1 MIMKTKLFLIG
12 MFFLSLTTLKA
23 QNVIS
28 GTDCTSAVL
37 KDLMVKAGI
46 EVIVTQPDYIQI
58 VQEPKLQIKTFID
71 INAENQWLVFNLANE
86 LKVGVPAAQAKDL
99 VLSINAQT
107 NLIKATYD
115 EDKNKVEFRYY
126 FMTKGGFT
134 QDALLAALDM
144 FKTTYLYAI
153 VTVDSK
159 ELFK

>member
-1 MIMKTKLFLIG
+1 MKAKLFLIVL
-12 MFFLSLTTLKA
+12 FLLSLTNIKA

-37 KDLMVKAGI
+37 KDIIVKSGI
-46 EVIVTQPDYIQI
+46 EVIATQPDYIQI
-58 VQEPKLQIKTFID
+58 VQDPKLQIKTFID

-86 LKVGVPAAQAKDL
+86 LKAGVTSAQAKDL
-99 VLSINAQT
+99 VLSINTQT
-107 NLIKATYD
+107 NMIRATYD

-126 FMTKGGFT
+126 FITKGGFT
-134 QDALLAALDM
+134 QDALLSALEL
-144 FKTTYLYAI
+144 FKTTYIYAI

>member
-37 KDLMVKAGI
+37 KDM
-46 EVIVTQPDYIQI
+46 
-58 VQEPKLQIKTFID
+58 
-71 INAENQWLVFNLANE
+71 
-86 LKVGVPAAQAKDL
+86 
-99 VLSINAQT
+99 
-107 NLIKATYD
+107 
-115 EDKNKVEFRYY
+115 
-126 FMTKGGFT
+126 MTKGGFT
-134 QDALLAALDM
+134 LDALLAALDM

>member
-1 MIMKTKLFLIG
+1 MKTKFFFIVLLFLP
-12 MFFLSLTTLKA
+12 FTTIKA

-37 KDLMVKAGI
+37 KDIMVKAGI
-46 EVIVTQPDYIQI
+46 EVILTQPNYIQI
-58 VQEPKLQIKTFID
+58 VQDAKLQIKTFVD
-71 INAENQWLVFNLANE
+71 INTENQWLVFNLANE
-86 LKVGVPAAQAKDL
+86 LKAGVTSAQAKEL

-107 NLIKATYD
+107 NLIRATYD
-115 EDKNKVEFRYY
+115 EEKNKVEFRYY

-134 QDALLAALDM
+134 QDALLYALDM
-144 FKTTYLYAI
+144 FKTTYVYAI

>member
-1 MIMKTKLFLIG
+1 MKTKLFIIVLLV
-12 MFFLSLTTLKA
+12 LSFTNIKA

-28 GTDCTSAVL
+28 GTECTSAVI
-37 KDLMVKAGI
+37 KEIMTKAGI
-46 EVIVTQPDYIQI
+46 EVILAQPDYIQI
-58 VQEPKLQIKTFID
+58 VQDAKLQIKTFID
-71 INAENQWLVFNLANE
+71 ISTENQWLVFNLANE
-86 LKVGVPAAQAKDL
+86 LKAGITSAQAKEL

-107 NLIKATYD
+107 NLIRATYD

-126 FMTKGGFT
+126 FVTKGGFT
-134 QDALLAALDM
+134 KDALLYALDM

>member
-1 MIMKTKLFLIG
+1 MKTKLFLII
-12 MFFLSLTTLKA
+12 MLFLSLTSIKA

-37 KDLMVKAGI
+37 KDIMTKAGI
-46 EVIVTQPDYIQI
+46 EVVVAQPDYIQI
-58 VQEPKLQIKTFID
+58 VQDAKLQIKTFID

-86 LKVGVPAAQAKDL
+86 LKAGVTSAQAKEL

-107 NLIKATYD
+107 NLIRATYD
-115 EDKNKVEFRYY
+115 EVKNKVEFRYY
-126 FMTKGGFT
+126 FMTKGGFS
-134 QDALLAALDM
+134 QDALLYALDM
-144 FKTTYLYAI
+144 FKTTYVYAI